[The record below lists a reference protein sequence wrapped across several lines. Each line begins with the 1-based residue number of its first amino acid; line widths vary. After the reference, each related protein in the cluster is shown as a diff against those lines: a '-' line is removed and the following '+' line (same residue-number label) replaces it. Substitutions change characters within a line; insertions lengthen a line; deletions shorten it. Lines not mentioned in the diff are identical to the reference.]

1 MPFTLATN
9 RSSSQSD
16 PTSTHSLGSGQ
27 HSLTPTGSLLGQI
40 VLGGNNGGG
49 SSGGVLYSRTGSNQ
63 STSCALAGILEEGNT
78 SHRVSES
85 STAGERVSG
94 GETVS
99 HSPIPL
105 DE

>member
-16 PTSTHSLGSGQ
+16 PTSAHSLGSGQ
-27 HSLTPTGSLLGQI
+27 HSLTPTGSLLGQT
-40 VLGGNNGGG
+40 VLGGNSGGG
-49 SSGGVLYSRTGSNQ
+49 SSGALYSRTGSNQ

-78 SHRVSES
+78 SLRVSES